1 MAVKSNAIAGAKVIE
16 EEAQK
21 QVKQQAKQR
30 FNESIKKYRADIE
43 AVQNKIKLLEKEI
56 ATKSDGLD
64 GYRHI
69 IIAGEQLKIV
79 AYFCNM
85 NQESVDIMKIKNENY
100 LNDARKALYQVLIR
114 IEDVVTNYIDVP
126 PSELEER
133 LELIAKMNPARKYNL
148 INSIGYHIQLVV
160 ENFGD
165 NSKWKWSFVEIEGRY
180 ATVAKNLIDYR
191 QAVANNDPRKPYYVE
206 NINLM
211 RMVKELL
218 ERASRRYREKYEQ
231 TSKEAEDGKKSIAY
245 LSALRRIAVLTG
257 DAAESERLKRIIEVT
272 TKHVEASLQKKKAEK
287 KGGGKK

>member
-1 MAVKSNAIAGAKVIE
+1 MPANAAAKLVDD
-16 EEAQK
+16 EAQK
-21 QVKQQAKQR
+21 LLKQRSKQR

-43 AVQNKIKLLEKEI
+43 EVQKKIKALEKEI
-56 ATKSDGLD
+56 TTKQDGLS

-69 IIAGEQLKIV
+69 IIAGEHLKIV

-100 LNDARKALYQVLIR
+100 LNDARKALYQVLIH

-133 LELIAKMNPARKYNL
+133 LESIAKMNPQRKYNL

-160 ENFGD
+160 ESFGD

-180 ATVAKNLIDYR
+180 ATIAKNLVDYR
-191 QAVANNDPRKPYYVE
+191 QTIANNDPRKPYYVE
-206 NINLM
+206 NLNLM

-245 LSALRRIAVLTG
+245 LAALRRIAVLFG
-257 DAAESERLKRIIEVT
+257 DAAESEKLKRTIEVT
-272 TKHVEASLQKKKAEK
+272 TKHIEASLQKKKSEK
-287 KGGGKK
+287 KGPAKK